1 METKNIT
8 YNQIIEEINQ
18 IPIEHLTSLYYFI
31 HSFNKQSDNN
41 KLQKENLLKFAGS
54 WADMSE
60 NDFKEYI
67 EQTQIV
73 RNNLMDRNIDI

>member
-18 IPIEHLTSLYYFI
+18 IPVEHLTSLYYII
-31 HSFNKQSDNN
+31 HSFNKQSDTNN
-41 KLQKENLLKFAGS
+41 FQKNNLLKFAGS
-54 WADMSE
+54 WAEMSE